1 VPLRRPVRLALAPAL
16 AVALVGGGYAA
27 GVSQGDSVPTPSRSE
42 LAISDSVRNAK
53 GQTMRLSR
61 VTVPAGAELAWH
73 HHPGTQI
80 SNIEE
85 GTLTYTVR
93 TGQVRVMRGDAAKPR
108 LVRTIKAGQTG
119 AIRSGEWIVEQPNV
133 IHRAANRGKADVV
146 ITLATLFPRGAAL
159 SEAN

>member
-1 VPLRRPVRLALAPAL
+1 MLRRPVRLVLVPTL

-27 GVSQGDSVPTPSRSE
+27 GVSQGDAVPTPSRAEMAVSK
-42 LAISDSVRNAK
+42 SVRNAK

-80 SNIEE
+80 SSIEQ

-108 LVRTIKAGQTG
+108 QVRTIKAGQTG
-119 AIRSGEWIVEQPNV
+119 AIRTGEWIAEQPHV
-133 IHRAANRGKADVV
+133 IHRAANRGKDEVV
-146 ITLATLFPRGAAL
+146 ITLATLFPDGAPL
-159 SEAN
+159 SEAK